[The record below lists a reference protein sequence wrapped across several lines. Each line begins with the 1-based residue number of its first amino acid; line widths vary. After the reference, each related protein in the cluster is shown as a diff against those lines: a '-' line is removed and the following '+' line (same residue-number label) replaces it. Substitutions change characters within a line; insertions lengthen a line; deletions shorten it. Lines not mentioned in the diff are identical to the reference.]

1 MSRKKRV
8 EMVKTSMYLPKPYID
23 ALNLIKEE
31 EMVLNSRQVQMAL
44 RSYFEKYKSFLLSKK
59 VDLWS
64 QR

>member
-1 MSRKKRV
+1 
-8 EMVKTSMYLPKPYID
+8 MVKTSMYLPKPYID